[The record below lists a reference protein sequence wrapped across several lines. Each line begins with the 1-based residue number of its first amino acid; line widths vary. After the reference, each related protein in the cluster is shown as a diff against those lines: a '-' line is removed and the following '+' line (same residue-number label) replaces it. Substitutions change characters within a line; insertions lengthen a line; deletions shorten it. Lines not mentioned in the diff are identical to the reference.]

1 MGGKIPPPPP
11 PPRPRKQCSSST
23 WDNIFIIWPLWHEVI
38 KQYLIDFTCDFT
50 RASGVHKHTMIEL
63 FLFQSICFG
72 AEWFS
77 LINLI
82 DEKSIFFRLYFA
94 RSSVNE

>member
-1 MGGKIPPPPP
+1 
-11 PPRPRKQCSSST
+11 
-23 WDNIFIIWPLWHEVI
+23 
-38 KQYLIDFTCDFT
+38 
-50 RASGVHKHTMIEL
+50 MIEL

-82 DEKSIFFRLYFA
+82 DEKSIFFQTLFRAILGERMNGSTFA
-94 RSSVNE
+94 PEKLLS